1 VSNSKGEIF
10 DPHHFTLCYK
20 VKVTLLALKS
30 QSDFINIK

>member
-10 DPHHFTLCYK
+10 DPHHFTLCINK
-20 VKVTLLALKS
+20 SDFITLKS